1 MAFASMSFSFLS
13 KYYLQ
18 PLILITFYTNSLCF
32 KHVRATSNET
42 DYLALLKFK
51 ESITDGP
58 EEILSSWNSS
68 NHFCSWIGITCSH
81 KHQRVTELN
90 LRGYHLR
97 GIISPHIGNLSFMR
111 NLSLIDNSFHG
122 EIPPEL
128 GRLFRLEK
136 LLLSN
141 NTLTGEIPWNLTS
154 CSELRVLFLDGN
166 SLTGTIPYQ
175 LDALQKL
182 EQLQLPA
189 NNFTGEIPLS
199 IWNLTF
205 LTLLTLGRNNLEGS
219 IPEEIGHVK
228 KLTFFAASENSL
240 SGALPS
246 SFFNISSLTV
256 ISVGENHLNGTQ
268 LPNNMFSTLP
278 NLRYF
283 SIFGNQIFGP
293 IPNSITNASS
303 LQAFEISSNQFFG
316 EVPNLGGLKDLRWL
330 NFRSNN
336 FGSGSNNDLN
346 FLTYLKN
353 CSKLEILN
361 LRINKFGGILPNSIG
376 NLSAQLTGL
385 YLSGNQIYGTIPDTL
400 GKYTFL
406 TVLDLGY
413 NKFSGTIPISF
424 GNLSEMKELGMDGN
438 QLSGKIP
445 ASLGNLSELIA
456 LSISRNML
464 EGKIPT
470 TIGNMKNLLSIDLSE
485 NNFSGTIPLQIFELP
500 SLSIL
505 LSLSHNS
512 LTGSLPIEVG
522 MLKNL
527 GTLDISENNLSGEI
541 PRTIG
546 ECTSMEFLNLQGNS
560 FNGPMPPS
568 LTLMRGLTHLD
579 ISRNNLSGLV
589 LIGLQNISLKYL
601 NVSFNMFDGEVPTEG
616 VFSNSSAISV
626 IGNINLCGGIS
637 ELHLSPCPKKIDTE
651 RKHNLKLMVLVICLA
666 FLIILMILF
675 SFYWRRE
682 RNKKSSLASASS
694 RIEQFPKVSYQ
705 NLHIATEGF
714 SSNNLIGSG
723 SYGSVYKGRLESED
737 KLVAIKVLNL
747 QKKGAEK
754 SFISE
759 CNALKNTRH
768 RNLVK
773 NLTCC
778 SSMDYKGEEFKALVF
793 EYMSNGSLEKWLH
806 PNQESGYGS
815 TLDIFQR
822 LNVIYDV
829 ASAVHYLHY
838 ENEQPIIHCDLK
850 PSNILLDDDM
860 VAHVGDFG
868 LARLLD
874 TLSGSSQKQ
883 TSTSGIKGT
892 VGFTPPEYGIS
903 SNVSTQGDVYSFGIL
918 ILEMLTGRRPTDL
931 MFGDGHNLHSYAK
944 VAFPNNLLKIL
955 DITLLPQQIQQT
967 AIVGGEI
974 RMDEV
979 AIMHP
984 NHEKTIIS
992 LFELGLAC
1000 SVELPK
1006 ERVNMMGVLK
1016 ELNQIKNAFCL
1027 GKSSQ
1032 N

>member
-18 PLILITFYTNSLCF
+18 LLILIIFYTNSLCL
-32 KHVRATSNET
+32 KHVWATSNET

-51 ESITDGP
+51 ESIIDDP
-58 EEILSSWNSS
+58 DEILSSWNTS
-68 NHFCSWIGITCSH
+68 NPFCSWTGITCGH

-90 LRGYHLR
+90 LGGYHLR
-97 GIISPHIGNLSFMR
+97 GIISPHVGNLSFLR
-111 NLSLIDNSFHG
+111 NLALIDNSFHG

-128 GRLFRLEK
+128 GRLFRLETLK
-136 LLLSN
+136 LTN
-141 NTLTGEIPWNLTS
+141 NTLTGKIPWNLTS
-154 CSELRVLFLDGN
+154 CSELRILLLNGN
-166 SLTGTIPYQ
+166 NLTSTIPYQ
-175 LDALQKL
+175 LGALHEL
-182 EQLQLPA
+182 EWLQLA
-189 NNFTGEIPLS
+189 RNNLTGEIPLS
-199 IWNLTF
+199 IWNLTS
-205 LTLLTLGRNNLEGS
+205 LIGLTLGGNNLEGS
-219 IPEEIGHVK
+219 IPEEIGHLK
-228 KLTFFAASENSL
+228 KLTFFVAADNSL

-246 SFFNISSLTV
+246 SLFNISSLTM
-256 ISVGENHLNGTQ
+256 ISVGNNHLNGTQ

-278 NLRYF
+278 NLTYF
-283 SIFGNQIFGP
+283 AIFGNQIFGP
-293 IPNSITNASS
+293 IPNSIANASS
-303 LQAFEISSNQFFG
+303 LQLFEIGSNQFFG
-316 EVPNLGGLKDLRWL
+316 EVPNLGGVKDLRWL
-330 NFRSNN
+330 NFYSNYFGRS
-336 FGSGSNNDLN
+336 SNNDLN

-353 CSKLEILN
+353 CSKLQYLELGS
-361 LRINKFGGILPNSIG
+361 NKFGGILPNSIG
-376 NLSAQLTGL
+376 NLSTQLIGL
-385 YLSGNQIYGTIPDTL
+385 SLASNQIYGTIPETL

-406 TVLDLGY
+406 TILALMN
-413 NKFSGTIPISF
+413 NKFSGTIPTSF
-424 GNLSEMKELGMDGN
+424 GNLGEMKKLIMEGN

-445 ASLGNLSELIA
+445 ASLGNLSALIT

-470 TIGNMKNLLSIDLSE
+470 TIGNMKNLLTMDLSE
-485 NNFSGTIPLQIFELP
+485 NNFSGTIPAQIFELP

-505 LSLSHNS
+505 LNLSHN
-512 LTGSLPIEVG
+512 LLNGSLPIKVG
-522 MLKNL
+522 TLKNL
-527 GTLDISENNLSGEI
+527 GTLDISENNISGEI
-541 PRTIG
+541 PWTIG

-579 ISRNNLSGLV
+579 ISRNNLSGSV

-626 IGNINLCGGIS
+626 IGNINLCGGIP
-637 ELHLSPCPKKIDTE
+637 ELHLPPCPKKIDTE
-651 RKHNLKLMVLVICLA
+651 RKHNLELMVLVICLA
-666 FLIILMILF
+666 FPILLMILF
-675 SFYWRRE
+675 SFYWRHG
-682 RNKKSSLASASS
+682 RNKKSSSASS
-694 RIEQFPKVSYQ
+694 RIEQFSKVSYQ

-723 SYGSVYKGRLESED
+723 SYGSVYKGRLESKD

-759 CNALKNTRH
+759 CNALKNIRH

-773 NLTCC
+773 ILTCC
-778 SSMDYKGEEFKALVF
+778 SSMDYKGEEFKALIF
-793 EYMSNGSLEKWLH
+793 EYMSNGNLEKWLH
-806 PNQESGYGS
+806 PNQESEYGS

-838 ENEQPIIHCDLK
+838 ENEQPIVHCDLK
-850 PSNILLDDDM
+850 PNNILLDDDM

-868 LARLLD
+868 LARLLAIH
-874 TLSGSSQKQ
+874 SGSSQNQ

-892 VGFTPPEYGIS
+892 IGYTPPEYGIS
-903 SNVSTQGDVYSFGIL
+903 SVVSTQGDVYSFGIL

-931 MFGDGHNLHSYAK
+931 MFRDGHILHSYAK
-944 VAFPNNLLKIL
+944 VAFPNNLVEIL
-955 DITLLPQQIQQT
+955 DTTLVPQQIQRKT
-967 AIVGGEI
+967 KAGGEI
-974 RMDEV
+974 RMEEV

-984 NHEKTIIS
+984 NHEKILIS

-1000 SVELPK
+1000 SVEPPK
-1006 ERVNMMGVLK
+1006 KRMNMMGVLK
-1016 ELNQIKNAFCL
+1016 ELNQIKSSFCL
-1027 GKSSQ
+1027 GETSR